1 MTNVIAV
8 SIAAAGLVFS
18 LSVALLIEELIFGA
32 IFRLFFGRFGWARRR
47 SHKPAATEMPAAGF
61 EYAEKPAG
69 NR

>member
-32 IFRLFFGRFGWARRR
+32 VFRLFFGARGWASRHSR
-47 SHKPAATEMPAAGF
+47 KQTATEAQAAGF
-61 EYAEKPAG
+61 EHTG
-69 NR
+69 IVGGGR

>member
-1 MTNVIAV
+1 MTSVIAV

-32 IFRLFFGRFGWARRR
+32 VFRLFFGRYNWAK
-47 SHKPAATEMPAAGF
+47 SGSQKPAATEMPAAGF
-61 EYAEKPAG
+61 EYAEKPTG